1 MSVAR
6 AAFEACRRFVVAE
19 IFQFR
24 CSSVGTVG
32 TISSMAAATRN
43 SKVKS
48 AVEQRLERADAARS
62 FVATWSGRGYEKG
75 DTASFWIQLLSQ
87 VVGLEDV
94 VTAVHFEERVSTGGF
109 IDAHIPS
116 AKTLIEQKALGVN
129 LGKPEMRQGRLVT
142 PFEQA
147 KAYADEMKNSN
158 RPDYISV
165 SNFSHFRIHDLDQER
180 PAENYVEFS
189 LEELPEQFHLLD
201 FIVTGQK
208 ARRVKEQQAFYAC
221 GRTRWHAVQEFGC
234 SIHRSGER
242 T

>member
-1 MSVAR
+1 
-6 AAFEACRRFVVAE
+6 
-19 IFQFR
+19 
-24 CSSVGTVG
+24 
-32 TISSMAAATRN
+32 MAAATRN

-116 AKTLIEQKALGVN
+116 AKTLIEQKALVVN

-201 FIVTGQK
+201 FIVTG
-208 ARRVKEQQAFYAC
+208 
-221 GRTRWHAVQEFGC
+221 
-234 SIHRSGER
+234 
-242 T
+242 